1 MCGPA
6 TIDTYGGVFTDE
18 RPVKNPTTQQSAAFA
33 TRQMENNAQ
42 MTRTTIK
49 ASVVFPT
56 VAAAAPQTPVATAG
70 RSHMGTGGAQLP
82 TISKTATGR
91 YTVTYPVSWTDGLSE
106 SENIGFLQA
115 GGTVQHLTTFG
126 TVQCTVAAN
135 VISVAIFDA
144 AGAATDLG
152 GAVSVLVSAS

>member
-1 MCGPA
+1 MTTPR
-6 TIDTYGGVFTDE
+6 TIDSYGGVFTDE
-18 RPVKNPTTQQSAAFA
+18 EPVMNPTTEQSAAFG
-33 TRQMENNAQ
+33 TRQMEDTAQ
-42 MTRTTIK
+42 MTRTSVK
-49 ASVVFPT
+49 AWVLFPT

-70 RSHMGTGGAQLP
+70 RSQMGVAGADLP
-82 TISKTATGR
+82 TIAKTATGR
-91 YTVTYPVSWTDGLSE
+91 YTVTYPASWTDGLGE
-106 SENIGFLQA
+106 SENIAFLQA

-152 GAVSVLVSAS
+152 GAISVLVSAS